1 MVVFNE
7 YFKNNWIA
15 ISPLY
20 LLIHITIIFK
30 YKINKELTS
39 KLFYNNE
46 DAGAIAP
53 FWFYTKFSSLI
64 KELPSWIFY
73 LCYYYAL
80 ALNDAYD
87 S

>member
-39 KLFYNNE
+39 KLFYNNG

-53 FWFYTKFSSLI
+53 FWF
-64 KELPSWIFY
+64 
-73 LCYYYAL
+73 
-80 ALNDAYD
+80 
-87 S
+87 